1 MYLFFFVICSLERV
15 VGELS
20 EDDRARIMVNP
31 WTLPEDLVERQREVL
46 STRRREE
53 EERKEREQRLAVR
66 RMFEDERILEREKEM
81 RELQKVFVEG
91 QDPRIDQMAVKYRIE
106 VLQEA
111 LKTLH
116 EDSGTLCDFAVKA
129 RRLACVKLGLVSP
142 AEARNIQTVYEAL
155 PMKDW
160 PAEDA
165 NVPASGS
172 NDTNEG
178 ATVES
183 TPESCCVRESGRE
196 EEDERQIFI
205 TQVPSSQRMQDEP
218 EQRPFLVHKGRGK
231 KRKNTLSQQPN
242 RQIKIAKFFSSQL

>member
-1 MYLFFFVICSLERV
+1 
-15 VGELS
+15 
-20 EDDRARIMVNP
+20 MVNP
-31 WTLPEDLVERQREVL
+31 WTLPEDLVERQREAL

-111 LKTLH
+111 LKTLR

-142 AEARNIQTVYEAL
+142 AEVRNIQTVYEAL

-160 PAEDA
+160 PAGDA

-183 TPESCCVRESGRE
+183 TPESCCVRESG
-196 EEDERQIFI
+196 
-205 TQVPSSQRMQDEP
+205 
-218 EQRPFLVHKGRGK
+218 
-231 KRKNTLSQQPN
+231 
-242 RQIKIAKFFSSQL
+242 

>member
-1 MYLFFFVICSLERV
+1 M
-15 VGELS
+15 
-20 EDDRARIMVNP
+20 ANP

-46 STRRREE
+46 STHRREE
-53 EERKEREQRLAVR
+53 EERKRREQRLAVR
-66 RMFEDERILEREKEM
+66 RMFQDERVLEREKEM

-91 QDPRIDQMAVKYRIE
+91 QDPRIDQMAVKYRSK

-129 RRLACVKLGLVSP
+129 RRLACAKLGLVSP
-142 AEARNIQTVYEAL
+142 ARNIQTVYEAL

-160 PAEDA
+160 PAKDA
-165 NVPASGS
+165 NVPASDS
-172 NDTNEG
+172 DDANEG
-178 ATVES
+178 AGVES
-183 TPESCCVRESGRE
+183 TPESYCRE

-218 EQRPFLVHKGRGK
+218 EQRPFLVHKSRGK

-242 RQIKIAKFFSSQL
+242 RQIKITKFFSSQL

>member
-1 MYLFFFVICSLERV
+1 MDPLGGPR
-15 VGELS
+15 
-20 EDDRARIMVNP
+20 RKTARS
-31 WTLPEDLVERQREVL
+31 L

-66 RMFEDERILEREKEM
+66 RMFEDGRILEREKEM

-106 VLQEA
+106 VLQET
-111 LKTLH
+111 LETLH

-129 RRLACVKLGLVSP
+129 RRLGCVKLGLLSP

-165 NVPASGS
+165 NVLASDS
-172 NDTNEG
+172 DDANEG
-178 ATVES
+178 AGVES

-196 EEDERQIFI
+196 EEDEPQIFI

-231 KRKNTLSQQPN
+231 KRKNTLSHAGAESSDKDYEVLQLAAVNQPICIVVDQISIKTSRN
-242 RQIKIAKFFSSQL
+242 RHLCKSIEL

>member
-1 MYLFFFVICSLERV
+1 M
-15 VGELS
+15 
-20 EDDRARIMVNP
+20 
-31 WTLPEDLVERQREVL
+31 
-46 STRRREE
+46 
-53 EERKEREQRLAVR
+53 AVR

-91 QDPRIDQMAVKYRIE
+91 QDPRIEQMAVKYRIE

-116 EDSGTLCDFAVKA
+116 EDSGTMCDFAMKA
-129 RRLACVKLGLVSP
+129 RRLACVQLGLVSP

-155 PMKDW
+155 PMKDC

-165 NVPASGS
+165 NFPASGS

-218 EQRPFLVHKGRGK
+218 EQRPFLVYKGRGK
-231 KRKNTLSQQPN
+231 KRKNILSQQPN
-242 RQIKIAKFFSSQL
+242 RQINITKFFISQL